1 MKNHFIFSYVGNKR
15 GEVEKIYENI
25 NFDNIE
31 TIVEPFCGSCAL
43 SYYIWSLNK
52 DKNYKYVLNDLDPS
66 LIDLILLIKNGNI
79 DSIND
84 NINKLVDDIKEIDE
98 ALEAKKK
105 YIDTIKNN
113 GIYGYYIKYK
123 YYSITAGLFPINIY
137 KKMKKTEI
145 EKTPFYDFLKN
156 ANVEITC
163 GDGVKIIKKY
173 DNNKCFL
180 FLDPPYL
187 QSQNGS
193 YNNNTGDNMDN
204 IYEYLIKIKLF
215 NLKSKTLIC
224 HENNWLFN
232 ILFKEYFYGDC
243 EYYKKYEK
251 SNKKKTSHILARNYE
266 M

>member
-25 NFDNIE
+25 NFENIT
-31 TIVEPFCGSCAL
+31 TILEPFCGSCAL

-52 DKNYKYVLNDLDPS
+52 DKKYKYILNDLDND
-66 LIDLILLIKNGNI
+66 LIDLILLIQNGNI
-79 DSIND
+79 DEINND
-84 NINKLVDDIKEIDE
+84 INKLIEEIREIDE
-98 ALEAKKK
+98 PLDAKKK
-105 YIDTIKNN
+105 YIDIIKNN
-113 GIYGYYIKYK
+113 GLYGFYIKNK

-173 DNNKCFL
+173 DNEKCFL

-187 QSQNGS
+187 QSQNSS
-193 YNNNTGDNMDN
+193 YDNNTGDNMDN
-204 IYEYLIKIKLF
+204 IYEYLIKTDLC

-232 ILFKEYFYGDC
+232 ILFKKYFYGEC
-243 EYYKKYEK
+243 EYSKKY
-251 SNKKKTSHILARNYE
+251 NATHKKTIHILGRNYE